1 MARTIATLAVATLLV
16 TAALLVARR
25 GGADP
30 RPTLTG
36 ASPVIVE
43 LFTSQGCSSCP
54 PADALLRTV
63 SRDPAYRGMIIPLA
77 FHVDYWDRLGWRDP
91 FSMRQATQRQMQYVH
106 AMQLSSAYTPQ
117 VVVGGTT
124 QMVGS
129 DERGLREAITAAAA
143 RKPEGSLMLTEVG
156 GTVSVDTT
164 APVAGLELLVAVY
177 ENEASTKVERGENGG
192 RTLQNDAIVRQFL
205 RVTNIPAGKSNQH
218 VSLTPDPAW
227 KRAHLGLAAMLQD
240 PRTLRIV
247 AAARG
252 KL

>member
-1 MARTIATLAVATLLV
+1 MARTVATLTIAAILV
-16 TAALLVARR
+16 TAAIFVATR

-36 ASPVIVE
+36 SSPVIVE

-54 PADALLRTV
+54 PADALLRTL
-63 SRDPAYRGMIIPLA
+63 SRDPAYQGVIIPLA

-117 VVVGGTT
+117 VVVGGRA

-129 DERGLREAITAAAA
+129 DERGLREAIAAAAA
-143 RKPEGSLMLTEVG
+143 RKPEGSLALTASEG
-156 GTVSVDTT
+156 SVSVETS

-205 RVTNIPAGKSNQH
+205 RVTNVPAGKSNQR
-218 VSLTPDPAW
+218 VALTLQPAW
-227 KRAHLGLAAMLQD
+227 NRAHLGLAAMLQD